1 MKGARQRKVALP
13 EKIVKMGGVCEEV
26 EKFGSLYREQENLD
40 ALKHQLQFNK
50 KVLKSEGIKE
60 LLQMTTSV
68 DKATKNSEKISLVGS
83 ASVEGTER
91 GAPRRDVEQDYTPG
105 VLNKYMRS
113 SRRRCGIGLTT
124 FNAETDVTRPFHET
138 LPRGTKTNVAMAA
151 SNATVRMRL
160 AHAKETVPDWLS
172 GSSTSL
178 QNGCYYGA
186 GLIRSAAFL
195 RSVELGIDRMAG
207 LWFDERKLQYF
218 NYRLS
223 RARMVV
229 EGALGM
235 LKLKGRRRCPMKRMD
250 LHI

>member
-1 MKGARQRKVALP
+1 
-13 EKIVKMGGVCEEV
+13 
-26 EKFGSLYREQENLD
+26 
-40 ALKHQLQFNK
+40 
-50 KVLKSEGIKE
+50 
-60 LLQMTTSV
+60 
-68 DKATKNSEKISLVGS
+68 
-83 ASVEGTER
+83 
-91 GAPRRDVEQDYTPG
+91 
-105 VLNKYMRS
+105 
-113 SRRRCGIGLTT
+113 
-124 FNAETDVTRPFHET
+124 
-138 LPRGTKTNVAMAA
+138 MAA

-195 RSVELGIDRMAG
+195 RSVELGIDRISG

-229 EGALGM
+229 EERIMIITDPQDLEEE
-235 LKLKGRRRCPMKRMD
+235 K
-250 LHI
+250 LHISQALNKCGYPTWALDKANRRKPHKCCFGTSDFDILCNQL